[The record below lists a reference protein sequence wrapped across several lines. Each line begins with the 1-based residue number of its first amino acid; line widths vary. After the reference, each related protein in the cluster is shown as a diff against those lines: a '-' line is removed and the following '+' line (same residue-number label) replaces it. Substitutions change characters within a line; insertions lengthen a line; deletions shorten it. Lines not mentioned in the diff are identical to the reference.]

1 MGMQEEDIS
10 NKYDKI
16 ITNMN
21 RSIINEFQNQI
32 NIMFKPLIHEL
43 KNDCSEIKETKN
55 INEIIKNFPIYK
67 ELEYKYEK
75 LLEENVSLKKEITN
89 INKKYNSIS
98 NEIEN
103 KIIKKNNN
111 EIVKREDDLED
122 HEG

>member
-89 INKKYNSIS
+89 INKKYNSINLSVNEIDNLVS

-103 KIIKKNNN
+103 
-111 EIVKREDDLED
+111 
-122 HEG
+122 